1 MKKKVFYWSPCLNP
15 VGTVISTINS
25 SVALMK
31 YSDSYDVSI
40 INSCGEW
47 DKFKDYFSKKNIK
60 VIDLN
65 RKYFKYLPK
74 TGFIQSRFSYIV
86 IFLSSLIPLLFLIK
100 KEKPKFLIAH
110 LITSLPIAIF
120 KLFNFESELILRIS
134 GMPKLNFIRKF
145 FWKLGSS
152 KIKFITCP
160 TLELKDKI
168 KKYKI
173 FDSNKIFHLPDAVIN
188 TVNFRKQVKL
198 QNEFQNIFIKDV
210 KVFLSAGRL
219 TKQKNFKY
227 LIEEFGK
234 FYNDD
239 NKNYRLV
246 ILGDGEELTNL
257 KLLVQKKQLNNAVYL
272 LGRVDNIFRY
282 MKDADAFILSSKWEE
297 MGFVIIES
305 AFANLFI
312 ISSNCPNGP
321 SEFLNYGENGILYE
335 NNKENALFE
344 SLVKFKN
351 LSKDI
356 KINDLLKIKKNSM
369 KFSMFRHFKV
379 LNKILLKV

>member
-1 MKKKVFYWSPCLNP
+1 M
-15 VGTVISTINS
+15 
-25 SVALMK
+25 
-31 YSDSYDVSI
+31 
-40 INSCGEW
+40 
-47 DKFKDYFSKKNIK
+47 
-60 VIDLN
+60 
-65 RKYFKYLPK
+65 
-74 TGFIQSRFSYIV
+74 
-86 IFLSSLIPLLFLIK
+86 
-100 KEKPKFLIAH
+100 
-110 LITSLPIAIF
+110 
-120 KLFNFESELILRIS
+120 
-134 GMPKLNFIRKF
+134 
-145 FWKLGSS
+145 
-152 KIKFITCP
+152 
-160 TLELKDKI
+160 KDKI
-168 KKYKI
+168 KKHKI
-173 FDSNKIFHLPDAVIN
+173 FDNNKIFHLPDAVIN
-188 TVNFRKQVKL
+188 TGNFRKQVKL
-198 QNEFQNIFIKDV
+198 QNEFKNVFIKDA

-257 KLLVQKKQLNNAVYL
+257 RLLVQKKQLNNAVYL

-321 SEFLNYGENGILYE
+321 SEFLNYGENGILFE

-356 KINDLLKIKKNSM
+356 KINDLLKKKKNSM